1 MAATD
6 CLAWVLGLT
15 GAVALRLGADIDPR
29 RLHGLAEGVLAAV
42 ALQLVVGTVG
52 GLYRGLWRVA
62 SFEEVAAVA
71 RVTFVVALLLEL
83 SDLLA
88 PRPVPASA
96 PVFGGMAA
104 FLLSLAARYC
114 YRLFREHR
122 QRPRAAEL
130 ERLVVFGAGDT
141 AAQVL
146 PQLLHR
152 EDSTY
157 LPVAL
162 LDDDPAKRR
171 LVVAGVRVE
180 GTRDDLAAVAAKHRA
195 TALLVAMV
203 APPAALLRVLADQ
216 AAAAGL
222 ELRVL
227 PSLRELLEGSA
238 SPLDLRTP
246 STRDLLGR
254 AEVTVELDGA
264 ASYLIGRRVLVTGA
278 GGSIGS
284 ELCRQLRRYG
294 PAELI
299 MADRDESALHAL
311 QLSLDGRALLDST
324 SLALV
329 DIRDAAA
336 VDLLFAE
343 HRPETVFHA
352 AALKHLPMLER
363 HPAEA
368 VKTNVWGTLNVLEAA
383 ARHGTETFVNIST
396 DKAADPT
403 SVLGYAKRV
412 GERLT
417 AGIGCELQRRFVSV
431 RFGNVLG
438 SRGSVYGTFQAQIA
452 AGGPVTVTHPE
463 VCRYFMTVEEAVQ
476 LVLQAGAIGRP
487 GEVLVLDMGAPVR
500 ILDVARRMI
509 AESGRAVDIVFT
521 GLRPGEKLAE
531 TLLGADEPDR
541 RDRHPLVSQVPCAPL
556 DAGLA
561 RALDVSDVNSGV
573 AEALRALAAH
583 PTGAV
588 FSAGGRRPA
597 AQPAGAEPAAEG
609 PAAAGPAAAGGSA
622 AGAPAAGGSAAGAP
636 AAGESAGGEH
646 WRSAVGDTDPSGP
659 GAREVG
665 PGHARLSTGSDP
677 GV

>member
-1 MAATD
+1 VRPGDGTPEESRSYRGPDGTGSEEQPPAHRRAQSRWVGRGRLVAMAATD
-6 CLAWVLGLT
+6 SLAWVLGLT
-15 GAVALRLGADIDPR
+15 GAVALRLGADIDSR
-29 RLHGLAEGVLAAV
+29 QLHGLAEGVLAAV

-104 FLLSLAARYC
+104 FLISLAARYC

-122 QRPRAAEL
+122 RRPRAAEL

-180 GTRDDLAAVAAKHRA
+180 GTRDDLAAVAARHRA
-195 TALLVAMV
+195 TTLLVAMV
-203 APPAALLRVLADQ
+203 APPPALLRALAEQ
-216 AAAAGL
+216 AAAARL

-238 SPLDLRTP
+238 GPLDLRTP
-246 STRDLLGR
+246 SARDLLGR
-254 AEVTVELDGA
+254 PELAAALDGA
-264 ASYLIGRRVLVTGA
+264 AAYLIGKRVLVTGA

-294 PAELI
+294 PAELV

-311 QLSLDGRALLDST
+311 QLSLEGRALLDSAA
-324 SLALV
+324 LALV

-343 HRPETVFHA
+343 RRPETVFHA

-403 SVLGYAKRV
+403 SVLGYTKRV

-417 AGIGCELQRRFVSV
+417 AGIGCGLERRFVSV

-463 VCRYFMTVEEAVQ
+463 VRRYFMTVEEAVQ

-487 GEVLVLDMGAPVR
+487 GEVLVLDMGDPIR
-500 ILDVARRMI
+500 ILDVATRMI
-509 AESGRAVDIVFT
+509 GESGRAVEVVFT
-521 GLRPGEKLAE
+521 GLRPGEKLTE
-531 TLLGADEPDR
+531 TLLGHDEPDR
-541 RDRHPLVSQVPCAPL
+541 RDRHPLISQVPCAPL
-556 DAGLA
+556 APGEA
-561 RALDVSDVNSGV
+561 RALDVTDVDSAV
-573 AEALRALAAH
+573 VEALACLAD
-583 PTGAV
+583 
-588 FSAGGRRPA
+588 RPA
-597 AQPAGAEPAAEG
+597 
-609 PAAAGPAAAGGSA
+609 
-622 AGAPAAGGSAAGAP
+622 
-636 AAGESAGGEH
+636 
-646 WRSAVGDTDPSGP
+646 GP
-659 GAREVG
+659 GAGRAPTLARDVRGGELPRR
-665 PGHARLSTGSDP
+665 PGELGGTGRASLSTWTDRA
-677 GV
+677 V